1 MLHSYSTKMKMIEET
16 KLKKTEDIYR
26 TAKRDQSNADLK
38 PKEKPF
44 LQKIKENEELQLSW
58 ADMIDE
64 FESNGVTIDHGIDT
78 KVIVSGPQM

>member
-1 MLHSYSTKMKMIEET
+1 MLHSYSTKMIEEIR
-16 KLKKTEDIYR
+16 LKKTEEIYR
-26 TAKRDQSNADLK
+26 TAQRDQSNADLK

-78 KVIVSGPQM
+78 KVIVSGPQT